1 MPADVNTIV
10 VGVWMLQPGEE
21 MIVARR
27 LREGLEKAG
36 RGEREERGQKQR
48 AGSRRQ
54 IPPNRYLLLSLGQA
68 AILSP
73 HAAVPHNATFGSMN
87 RLAWVAL
94 ACTAIA
100 LGQTGESAAAL
111 AARSLPE
118 LIRLDTTNPPGNETR
133 VARYLKQVA
142 DREGIPAE
150 LLGDDPERLN
160 FVARLRGNG
169 KQRPLLLIAHSDVVP
184 ADRSQWSVDPLAGIE
199 KNGYVYGRG
208 AEDDKQLLAA
218 ELAVMVD
225 LQRRKVVL
233 DRDIILLSE
242 SDEESGS
249 LGATWM
255 VQHAW
260 AKIDAEFA
268 LHEYSYILP
277 TPSGVPVFQ
286 IQTAEKVPTRFIMTA
301 RGTAGH
307 GSLPRDDNPVEHLAR
322 AIYRL
327 SQADQPVRLNAT
339 TRAYLNA
346 IGKLADYAWLA
357 PLIAKLDD
365 PATASRTADEI
376 RKRDPEIHA
385 MLRTTVSAT
394 MLSAGTK
401 INVIPNAAEA
411 QLDGRRL
418 PTETREEVFERFRK
432 IMDDPAVTIEA
443 TSSQQPSTEPSSLTS
458 PLYLAMERVFR
469 RAAPNAL
476 VVPFLMRG
484 TTDGAYLRA
493 KGMAVYGVPIFRKDG
508 ELRLHGN
515 DERMSLDNL
524 RSGTDLLRKIVVEVA
539 KP

>member
-1 MPADVNTIV
+1 MKV
-10 VGVWMLQPGEE
+10 V
-21 MIVARR
+21 
-27 LREGLEKAG
+27 
-36 RGEREERGQKQR
+36 
-48 AGSRRQ
+48 
-54 IPPNRYLLLSLGQA
+54 LS
-68 AILSP
+68 
-73 HAAVPHNATFGSMN
+73 AVLYFS
-87 RLAWVAL
+87 L
-94 ACTAIA
+94 IA
-100 LGQTGESAAAL
+100 LCQTAETAADL
-111 AARSLPE
+111 AARYLPE

-150 LLGDDPERLN
+150 LLGDDPARLN
-160 FVARLRGNG
+160 FVARLRGTG
-169 KQRPLLLIAHSDVVP
+169 KLRPLLLIAHSDVVP
-184 ADRSQWSVDPLAGIE
+184 AERSQWTVDPLAAVV
-199 KNGYVYGRG
+199 KDGYIYGRG

-225 LQRRKVVL
+225 LHRRKVVL

-242 SDEESGS
+242 SDEEAGS
-249 LGATWM
+249 LGALWM

-268 LHEYSYILP
+268 LNEYSYILP
-277 TPSGVPVFQ
+277 TASGVPVFQ
-286 IQTAEKVPTRFIMTA
+286 IQTAEKIPTRFKMTA
-301 RGTAGH
+301 HGSAGH

-327 SQADQPVRLNAT
+327 SQADQPVQLNAT
-339 TRAYLNA
+339 TRAYLSA
-346 IGKLADYAWLA
+346 IAKLPDYAWLA
-357 PLIAKLDD
+357 PLVARLED

-401 INVIPNAAEA
+401 INVIPNVAEA
-411 QLDGRRL
+411 QLDARRL
-418 PTETREEVFERFRK
+418 PGETREQVFERFRK
-432 IMDDPAVTIEA
+432 IIDDPAVTIEA

-458 PLYLAMERVFR
+458 PLYKAMEKVFR
-469 RAAPNAL
+469 AASPKAL
-476 VVPFLMRG
+476 VVPFMMRG

-515 DERMSLDNL
+515 DERISLENL
-524 RSGTDLLRKIVVEVA
+524 RSGTELLEKIVLEVA